1 MLQLSAQAALAFAA
15 TRKIRAQAPVKR
27 PSKHGAIIGEPVG
40 AAHGEKV
47 LADGGNAVDAIVTA
61 ALVSAV
67 VSLHNCGIGGYGG
80 HMTLAL
86 DGGKQVVSIDFN
98 TTAPATMKADT
109 FIDASRDARTDAHD
123 HGWLAAGVPGTL
135 AGLQLAL
142 EKFGTLSFREA
153 IGPALKLARDGFPV
167 SALAAAIRGAARK
180 LEKDPGSAK
189 LYLPDGKPWTVGTTF
204 RNPELAEMLQALA
217 ERNSVD
223 SFYRGDIA
231 QRIAE
236 AYQKNDGLVTLA
248 DLAAYRAR
256 VVEPLKL
263 SWGDFDI
270 FTAPLT
276 AGGLTVLEIVSVLRA
291 LDWEGLRDGN
301 EKAHARVEAMRLA
314 WRDRLQ
320 FLGDPEHVQVP
331 VERLLSA
338 QYARELAEKIRGA
351 LKAKKPLEFAT
362 ESRPHGGTVHLSCV
376 DANGR
381 MAALTLTHG
390 NSFGACV
397 TVPRLGLTLGHGMS
411 RFDAKPGHPNSPG
424 PGKRPLHN
432 MCPTIVL
439 RAGQPVLAL
448 GGAGG
453 RRIPNSVFDVLFA
466 FLTGRSLEEAIEA
479 PRLQTDGNLEV
490 ILESRWPTTEVQ
502 YLESTG
508 FKTRSGS
515 GARVSGVAIDP
526 ATGEFRAASRI

>member
-1 MLQLSAQAALAFAA
+1 M
-15 TRKIRAQAPVKR
+15 
-27 PSKHGAIIGEPVG
+27 G
-40 AAHGEKV
+40 AAHGEQV

-67 VSLHNCGIGGYGG
+67 VSVHNCGIGGYGG

-86 DGGKQVVSIDFN
+86 DGGKQVISIDFN
-98 TTAPATMKADT
+98 TTAPAAMTADI
-109 FIDASRDARTDAHD
+109 FIDSSGDARTDAQD

-142 EKFGTLSFREA
+142 AKFGTRSFREA
-153 IGPALKLARDGFPV
+153 ISPALKIARDGFAV
-167 SALAAAIRGAARK
+167 SGLATVIRGAARK
-180 LEKDPGSAK
+180 LEKDPSSAK
-189 LYLPDGKPWTVGTTF
+189 LYLPDGEPWEVGATF
-204 RNPELAEMLQALA
+204 RNPELAEMLEALA
-217 ERNSVD
+217 QRNSAD

-236 AYQKNDGLVTLA
+236 AIQKNGGLVTLA

-263 SWGDFDI
+263 SWGDFDV

-276 AGGLTVLEIVSVLRA
+276 AGGLTVLEIASVLRA
-291 LDWEGLRDGN
+291 LDWKGLQDDHQ
-301 EKAHARVEAMRLA
+301 KTHARVEAMRLA
-314 WRDRLQ
+314 WRDRLDL
-320 FLGDPEHVQVP
+320 LGDPEHVQVP

-338 QYARELAEKIRGA
+338 DYARELAEKIRGA
-351 LKAKKPLEFAT
+351 LKAKKPLELAT

-376 DANGR
+376 DANGN

-390 NSFGACV
+390 NAFGACV
-397 TVPRLGLTLGHGMS
+397 TVPGLGLTLGHGMS
-411 RFDAKPGHPNSPG
+411 RFEAKPGHPNSPG

-466 FLTGRSLEEAIEA
+466 FLTGRSLEEAIEF
-479 PRLQTDGNLEV
+479 PRLQTEGDLEV
-490 ILESRWPTTEVQ
+490 ILEPRWPETEVQ
-502 YLESTG
+502 YLKSIG

-515 GARVSGVAIDP
+515 GARVSAVAMNP
-526 ATGEFRAASRI
+526 AIGEFRAASRI